1 MEELKDLDY
10 ETGIKIFEEIVKQGY
25 AKIIEELKDK

>member
-10 ETGIKIFEEIVKQGY
+10 DTGIKIFEEIVMQGY
-25 AKIIEELKDK
+25 YEIIEELKDK